1 MKIMPARN
9 SLALAF
15 GVILSLAPLA
25 AAPAD
30 AGGLT
35 LSNQATQA
43 MDKIYDGDPG
53 AAIAIARRLE
63 QSRPEHPLGYL
74 LEDEALWWNTYCAAC
89 EIKWGMLDA
98 WKQGKLPE
106 DGTYLALADKAIYL
120 ARSQI
125 AKSDTADM
133 HLYAGIAWA
142 LKTRLYGLR
151 DEHRAAAR
159 SAVSA
164 RAEFLRCLQLDPQM
178 ADATAGLGLYNYYVD
193 TLSPVIKL
201 LRFFMGIPGGNK
213 EEGLRQMQTG
223 MEQGVLLAVDTR
235 FYLAKSLRTYDR
247 KYEQALSVA
256 EPLGARYPHNPV
268 FFLLLGN
275 LNAELGRSAKASE
288 YFDAALNLSIPDAA
302 CAARVRYLA
311 NSFLALLH

>member
-1 MKIMPARN
+1 MKIIPARN
-9 SLALAF
+9 VLALAL
-15 GVILSLAPLA
+15 GVTLLLALVV
-25 AAPAD
+25 AAPAG
-30 AGGLT
+30 ASGLT
-35 LSNQATQA
+35 LPVQAAQA
-43 MDKIYDGDPG
+43 MNNIYDGDSD
-53 AAIAIARRLE
+53 AAIAIARELE
-63 QSRPEHPLGYL
+63 KSQPEDPLGYL
-74 LEDEALWWNTYCAAC
+74 LEDEALWWKTYCAAC
-89 EIKWGMLDA
+89 EIKWGMLEA
-98 WKQGKLPE
+98 WKRGKRPE
-106 DGTYLALADKAIYL
+106 DESYLALADKAIYL
-120 ARSQI
+120 ARARI
-125 AKSDTADM
+125 AKSDTAQM

-159 SAVSA
+159 AAVSA
-164 RAEFLRCLQLDPQM
+164 RAQFLRCLQLDPQM

-235 FYLAKSLRTYDR
+235 FYLAKNLRTYDQ

-256 EPLGARYPHNPV
+256 EPLVGRYPHNPV

-311 NSFLALLH
+311 NSFLASQH